1 MDKTTPER
9 VKIKEQESF
18 DTENFNSLDDG
29 DKFKDET
36 LKNDNN
42 QKKTVKGVVS
52 KVDEFKNNYQEFYD
66 LAPIGYFILNKDRL
80 ITDIN
85 REGESMLK
93 ASQNYLMQKPFA
105 HFLTESSRNK
115 FDQHIKNVINAE
127 GEQHCN
133 LELLCADKTRE
144 DVHVVTSYT
153 RGYFRTVVTNMYQNN
168 CDEKTSEMMMGD
180 ESYPE
185 EYLLNWRNFS
195 YNPPKHSSPPTKM
208 FLEDE
213 SKELKEYNDNLEE
226 MVKTRTRELERSN
239 EDLKNFAYV
248 ASHDLREPL
257 RMITNFLQLIE
268 RRYSDKLDQEGLEFI
283 KFAVDGA
290 KRLDEMIL
298 DLLEYSKITRQGLEF
313 NRVECEHV
321 LKQVLIN
328 LVVMIEE
335 SCSVVTHDPL
345 ISVNG
350 DEKLLIQLFQNI
362 ISNAIKYRGV
372 ETPHIH
378 ISSTK
383 EKDHVL
389 FSIKDNGIGMDPEH
403 MKRIF
408 KIFQRLNKRDEYDGT
423 GIGLAISKKIVHQHG
438 GVIWAKSEPGKGT
451 TFYFTIPN
459 RILKLK
465 K

>member
-1 MDKTTPER
+1 M
-9 VKIKEQESF
+9 
-18 DTENFNSLDDG
+18 
-29 DKFKDET
+29 
-36 LKNDNN
+36 
-42 QKKTVKGVVS
+42 
-52 KVDEFKNNYQEFYD
+52 
-66 LAPIGYFILNKDRL
+66 
-80 ITDIN
+80 
-85 REGESMLK
+85 
-93 ASQNYLMQKPFA
+93 
-105 HFLTESSRNK
+105 
-115 FDQHIKNVINAE
+115 
-127 GEQHCN
+127 
-133 LELLCADKTRE
+133 
-144 DVHVVTSYT
+144 
-153 RGYFRTVVTNMYQNN
+153 
-168 CDEKTSEMMMGD
+168 
-180 ESYPE
+180 
-185 EYLLNWRNFS
+185 
-195 YNPPKHSSPPTKM
+195 
-208 FLEDE
+208 
-213 SKELKEYNDNLEE
+213 
-226 MVKTRTRELERSN
+226 
-239 EDLKNFAYV
+239 
-248 ASHDLREPL
+248 REPL